1 MQNLNVSMAESL
13 KLNNQ
18 KAGVDVLTLMDISKK
33 LVNSTDV
40 DRMYKLSP
48 SGRIECLYQSLK
60 RIIESEKIIIGKE
73 NISFVLKQIYEELFE
88 YGPISDL
95 MRNEKITEVMINSW
109 NDIYVETGGYIRKTD
124 AAFNSMQHLRNTVE
138 KIISPLGLRLDESIP
153 YTDARLADGSRI
165 NVVIPPVA
173 VNGMVV
179 TIRKFNKD
187 LLTAADLLKCGSIN
201 EKIAEF
207 IKSCVKNRLNI
218 IVSGASSTGKTTFLN
233 VISNYI
239 PDSERIITVEDTV
252 ELALK
257 AKHVICLESRQANLE
272 GRGEITLRDLI
283 KNSLRMRP
291 DRIIVGEIRGVEAI
305 DVLQAMNTGHEG
317 SLTTIHANSPHD
329 LASRLET
336 MLLMSAANLTP
347 ASAKRMIM
355 SSIDM
360 VIHLERKEEGS
371 RTVACIS
378 EIVKKNDCNDRDVA
392 IIIKDIFRAGF
403 KDNKAEY
410 IFTGNMPA
418 FSGKINWRK
427 KDFAD

>member
-1 MQNLNVSMAESL
+1 MTESI
-13 KLNNQ
+13 KHNNYK
-18 KAGVDVLTLMDISKK
+18 KAGVDALTLMDISRK
-33 LVNSTDV
+33 LVNCTDI
-40 DRMYKLSP
+40 DSMYKLSP
-48 SGRIECLYQSLK
+48 SGRIEYLYRSLK

-73 NISFVLKQIYEELFE
+73 KISLVLKQIYEEMFE

-109 NDIYVETGGYIRKTD
+109 NDIFIETGGYIRKTD
-124 AAFNSMQHLRNTVE
+124 TAFNSMQHLRNTVE

-165 NVVIPPVA
+165 NVVIPPVS

-187 LLTAADLLKCGSIN
+187 LLTAKDLLKCGSIN

-233 VISNYI
+233 VISNFI
-239 PDSERIITVEDTV
+239 PGSERIITVEDTV

-257 AKHVICLESRQANLE
+257 AKHVISLESRQANLE

-291 DRIIVGEIRGVEAI
+291 DRIIVGEIRGAEAI

-317 SLTTIHANSPHD
+317 SMTTIHANSPHD
-329 LASRLET
+329 LSSRLET

-347 ASAKRMIM
+347 ASAKRMIV
-355 SSIDM
+355 SAIDM
-360 VIHLERKEEGS
+360 VIHLERKEDGS
-371 RTVACIS
+371 RMVSCIS
-378 EIVKKNDCNDRDVA
+378 EIVKNNDCKDRDMAVK
-392 IIIKDIFRAGF
+392 IKDIFRPGF
-403 KDNKAEY
+403 KDGKPDFV
-410 IFTGNMPA
+410 FTGNVPA
-418 FSGKINWRK
+418 FSGKIDWK
-427 KDFAD
+427 EKDFADQDF

>member
-1 MQNLNVSMAESL
+1 MTESI
-13 KLNNQ
+13 KHNNYK
-18 KAGVDVLTLMDISKK
+18 KAGVDALTLMDISRK
-33 LVNSTDV
+33 LVNCTDI
-40 DRMYKLSP
+40 DSMYKLSP
-48 SGRIECLYQSLK
+48 SGRIEYLYRSLK

-73 NISFVLKQIYEELFE
+73 KISLVLKQIYEEMFE

-109 NDIYVETGGYIRKTD
+109 NDIFIETGGYIRKTD
-124 AAFNSMQHLRNTVE
+124 TAFNSMQHLRNTVE

-165 NVVIPPVA
+165 NVVIPPVS

-187 LLTAADLLKCGSIN
+187 LLTAKDLLKCGSIN

-207 IKSCVKNRLNI
+207 IKSSVKNRLNI

-233 VISNYI
+233 VISNFI
-239 PDSERIITVEDTV
+239 PCSERIITVEDTV

-257 AKHVICLESRQANLE
+257 AKHVISLESRQANLE
-272 GRGEITLRDLI
+272 GRGEIKLRDLI

-291 DRIIVGEIRGVEAI
+291 DRIIVGEIRGAEAI

-317 SLTTIHANSPHD
+317 SMTTIHANSPHD
-329 LASRLET
+329 LSSRLET

-347 ASAKRMIM
+347 ASAKRMIV
-355 SSIDM
+355 SAIDM
-360 VIHLERKEEGS
+360 VIHLERKEDGS
-371 RTVACIS
+371 RMVSCIS
-378 EIVKKNDCNDRDVA
+378 EIVKNNDCKDRDMAVK
-392 IIIKDIFRAGF
+392 IKDIFRPGF
-403 KDNKAEY
+403 KDDKPDFV
-410 IFTGNMPA
+410 FTGNVPA
-418 FSGKINWRK
+418 FSGKIGWK
-427 KDFAD
+427 EKDFADQDF

>member
-1 MQNLNVSMAESL
+1 MTESI
-13 KLNNQ
+13 KHNNYK
-18 KAGVDVLTLMDISKK
+18 KAGVDALTLMDISRK
-33 LVNSTDV
+33 LVNCTDI
-40 DRMYKLSP
+40 DSMYKLSP
-48 SGRIECLYQSLK
+48 SGRIEYLYRSLK

-73 NISFVLKQIYEELFE
+73 KISLVLKQIYEEMFE

-109 NDIYVETGGYIRKTD
+109 NDIFIETGGYIRKTD
-124 AAFNSMQHLRNTVE
+124 TAFNSMQHLRNTVE

-165 NVVIPPVA
+165 NVVIPPVS

-187 LLTAADLLKCGSIN
+187 LLTAKDLLKCGSIN

-207 IKSCVKNRLNI
+207 IKSSVKNRLNI

-233 VISNYI
+233 VISNFI
-239 PDSERIITVEDTV
+239 PCSERIITVEDTV

-257 AKHVICLESRQANLE
+257 AKHVISLESRQANLE
-272 GRGEITLRDLI
+272 GRGEIKLRDLI

-291 DRIIVGEIRGVEAI
+291 DRIIVGEIRGAEAI

-317 SLTTIHANSPHD
+317 SMTTIHANSPHD
-329 LASRLET
+329 LSSRLET

-347 ASAKRMIM
+347 ASAKRMIV
-355 SSIDM
+355 SAIDM
-360 VIHLERKEEGS
+360 VIHLERKEDGS
-371 RTVACIS
+371 RMVSCIS
-378 EIVKKNDCNDRDVA
+378 EIVKNNDCKDRDMAVK
-392 IIIKDIFRAGF
+392 IKDIFRPGF
-403 KDNKAEY
+403 KDGKPDFV
-410 IFTGNMPA
+410 FTGNVPA
-418 FSGKINWRK
+418 FSGKIDWK
-427 KDFAD
+427 EKDFADQDF

>member
-1 MQNLNVSMAESL
+1 MAESL
-13 KLNNQ
+13 KLN
-18 KAGVDVLTLMDISKK
+18 KKEAGVDAFTLTDISKK
-33 LVNSTDV
+33 LVNCIDV
-40 DRMYKLSP
+40 DMMYKLSP
-48 SGRIECLYQSLK
+48 SSRLKCLHQLLK
-60 RIIESEKIIIGKE
+60 KIIESEKIIIGKE
-73 NISFVLKQIYEELFE
+73 NISYLLKQIYEELFE

-109 NDIYVETGGYIRKTD
+109 NDIYIETGGYIRKTC
-124 AAFNSMQHLRNTVE
+124 AVFNSMQHLRNTVE

-153 YTDARLADGSRI
+153 YADARLADGSRI

-173 VNGMVV
+173 VNSMVV
-179 TIRKFNKD
+179 TIRKFNRD
-187 LLTAADLLKCGSIN
+187 LLTAGDLLKCGSIN

-252 ELALK
+252 ELALN

-317 SLTTIHANSPHD
+317 SMTTIHANSPYD
-329 LASRLET
+329 LVSRLET
-336 MLLMSAANLTP
+336 MLLMSASNLTP
-347 ASAKRMIM
+347 ASAKRIIM

-360 VIHLERKEEGS
+360 VIHLERNEEGT
-371 RTVACIS
+371 RRLAFIS
-378 EIVKKNDCNDRDVA
+378 EIVKKNGCNDRDTA
-392 IIIKDIFRAGF
+392 IIIRDIFRTGF
-403 KDNKAEY
+403 KDNKTEFV
-410 IFTGNMPA
+410 FTGNMPA
-418 FSGKINWRK
+418 FSEKINWRK
-427 KDFAD
+427 KDFTD

>member
-1 MQNLNVSMAESL
+1 MTESI
-13 KLNNQ
+13 KHNNYK
-18 KAGVDVLTLMDISKK
+18 KAGVDALTLMDISRK
-33 LVNSTDV
+33 LVNCTDI
-40 DRMYKLSP
+40 DSMYKLSP
-48 SGRIECLYQSLK
+48 SGRIEYLYRSLK
-60 RIIESEKIIIGKE
+60 SIIESEKIIIGKE
-73 NISFVLKQIYEELFE
+73 KISLVLKQIYEEMFE

-109 NDIYVETGGYIRKTD
+109 NDIFIETGGYIRKTD
-124 AAFNSMQHLRNTVE
+124 TAFNSMQHLRNTVE

-165 NVVIPPVA
+165 NVVIPPVS

-187 LLTAADLLKCGSIN
+187 LLTAKDLLKCGSIN

-233 VISNYI
+233 VISNFI
-239 PDSERIITVEDTV
+239 PGSERIITVEDTV

-257 AKHVICLESRQANLE
+257 AKHVISLESRQANLE

-291 DRIIVGEIRGVEAI
+291 DRIIVGEIRGAEAI

-317 SLTTIHANSPHD
+317 SMTTIHANSPHD
-329 LASRLET
+329 LSSRLET

-347 ASAKRMIM
+347 ASAKRMIV
-355 SSIDM
+355 SAIDM
-360 VIHLERKEEGS
+360 VIHLERKEDGS
-371 RTVACIS
+371 RMVSCIS
-378 EIVKKNDCNDRDVA
+378 EIVKNNDCKDRDMAVK
-392 IIIKDIFRAGF
+392 IKDIFRPGF
-403 KDNKAEY
+403 KDDKPDFV
-410 IFTGNMPA
+410 FTGNVPA
-418 FSGKINWRK
+418 FSGKIGWK
-427 KDFAD
+427 EKDFADQDF